1 MVVDASSADGCLMR
15 YVSIGLII
23 VAAAAL
29 SGCGKIGGG
38 GILNQ
43 MVGNW
48 AEVRLPD
55 GCKAKLIAGE
65 EKGGAIVLCEDG
77 RLFH

>member
-1 MVVDASSADGCLMR
+1 MTKILV
-15 YVSIGLII
+15 

-29 SGCGKIGGG
+29 VLSGCGKVGVGGMMS
-38 GILNQ
+38 Q
-43 MVGNW
+43 AVGNW

-55 GCKAKLIAGE
+55 GCKAKMIAAE
-65 EKGGAIVLCEDG
+65 ENSGTVVLCEDG